1 MKPVY
6 LIIAAGLLILAGLL
20 TGQFIK
26 EKVEPLTTLSPYEK
40 EIQSWHDSRVKS
52 LQRDHGWLTLVALT
66 WLKEGQNEIE
76 SIGMI
81 TLRDTIPLFTS
92 LPTITATLK
101 EKPVRSVVLK
111 TDADKGGPDKIT
123 AGTKTFAVIRRGGK
137 YAIRMWDTDSP
148 VRKEFTGID
157 RFPVHEKWK
166 IEARWEPY
174 PEFRK
179 VKIPTV
185 VPGIFETGMAP
196 GVAVFSIDGK
206 EFRIEPVSDD
216 SLKEFSFVF
225 SDQTS
230 GKETYGGGRFL
241 DSGGPVDGKVILDF
255 NKAYNP
261 PCAFT
266 NFATCP
272 VPLPQNRLPVRIEAG
287 EKKAGKH

>member
-1 MKPVY
+1 MKPIY

-26 EKVEPLTTLSPYEK
+26 LKAVDQVPASPYEK
-40 EIQSWHDSRVKS
+40 EIAAWHDQRIKS
-52 LQRDHGWLTLVALT
+52 LQRDQGWLTLVALT
-66 WLKEGQNEIE
+66 WLKEGQNELE
-76 SIGMI
+76 SIGII
-81 TLRDTIPLFTS
+81 TLRDTIPFFTS
-92 LPTITATLK
+92 LPAASVTLK
-101 EKPVRSVVLK
+101 EKPVQSLILK

-123 AGTKTFAVIRRGGK
+123 SGTKSFVVIKRGGK
-137 YAIRMWDTDSP
+137 FAIRMWDTESP

-157 RFPVHEKWK
+157 RFPIDEKWR
-166 IEARWEPY
+166 IEAVWEPY
-174 PEFRK
+174 REFKK
-179 VKIPTV
+179 VTIPTV

-196 GVAVFSIDGK
+196 GVAVFSLDGK
-206 EFRIEPVSDD
+206 EYRIEPFSDD
-216 SLKEFSFVF
+216 SLKEFSFIF
-225 SDQTS
+225 SDLTA

-241 DSGGPVDGKVILDF
+241 DTNGPVNGKVILDF

-272 VPLPQNRLPVRIEAG
+272 VPLPQNRLSLSIEAG